1 MIDGL
6 NELGS
11 FVGQMAEDSHR
22 REAAQL
28 APLETNERLDRI
40 ERKLDAEAAR
50 AEVERLRAEAER
62 QRLIAESAKRDAD
75 EAERKANEKFMRWI
89 GIATLAVSAAS
100 MIFGALAVLIAFYAL
115 TH

>member
-6 NELGS
+6 KELGS
-11 FVGQMAEDSHR
+11 FVGQMAEDSRR

-28 APLETNERLDRI
+28 APLETNERIEQI
-40 ERKLDAEAAR
+40 ERRIDENT
-50 AEVERLRAEAER
+50 
-62 QRLIAESAKRDAD
+62 AKRDAAD
-75 EAERKANEKFMRWI
+75 AKHEAVESKMLWI
-89 GIATLAVSAAS
+89 ACASLAVSIAS

>member
-11 FVGQMAEDSHR
+11 FVGRMAEDSRR

-50 AEVERLRAEAER
+50 AEAERLRAEAER
-62 QRLIAESAKRDAD
+62 QRLIAESERQKAESRRAFWRDV
-75 EAERKANEKFMRWI
+75 I
-89 GIATLAVSAAS
+89 GIAISAATLAVTVAQLLSR
-100 MIFGALAVLIAFYAL
+100 
-115 TH
+115 